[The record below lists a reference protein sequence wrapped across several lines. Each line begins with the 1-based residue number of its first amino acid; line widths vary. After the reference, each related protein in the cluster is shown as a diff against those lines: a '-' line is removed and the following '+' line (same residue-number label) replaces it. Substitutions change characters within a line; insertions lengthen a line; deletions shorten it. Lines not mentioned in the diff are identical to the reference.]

1 MVGAEA
7 TVPAIGATNLL
18 TAFLATFF
26 LGFAFLRVDFLLSAL
41 FADFFNDFLFAFFF
55 AAFFIS
61 FSSLLSWLFSSSPWL
76 ISIKS

>member
-18 TAFLATFF
+18 TAFLAT

-76 ISIKS
+76 VSIKS